1 MTLKKALS
9 VLLMTLFIVVGKLQ
23 AQTASFNFSSGPQP
37 VSGWT
42 NVYGNPS
49 TAVITGTSNGITVS
63 SVAINNW
70 VPYSNGHCDVDGGG
84 APNGTFFPAAVM
96 ANFWFQCN
104 GNLAGYNALV
114 PQLKLSGLNKDSLY
128 TIKMTSSY
136 SQNIGAFELNPM
148 RYTVTGAVVYNYI
161 DVNGDYNTA
170 DGATFT
176 SIAPDANGI
185 VQVYVNTFGT
195 SNVAGIS
202 GIQIVPQHAAAGTPV
217 VTITQPGNNS
227 VVAEGA
233 SVTINATATET
244 GGTISKVEFFVDTT
258 KIGEDA
264 TSPYSQA
271 WTANN
276 PGTFQIKAK
285 ATDAG
290 GISTTTTINVTVQSG
305 NYFWSTTG
313 QIATGADSN
322 FIGTVDTNDL
332 AFRTKNIERMRILK
346 DGRINVPGTGSDPA
360 DHPAFRLY
368 GNGDMSMSTTMDRSF
383 DTDGEQGLRYY
394 SKHGY
399 MQIGASDR
407 IDTTQSVDIY
417 PGVPSS
423 GLIVNSDAKNT
434 IKGKMANTVFVGDIN
449 TMDSL
454 TWFENCLIATE
465 GSHFAASMVEMDKT
479 IMYGFGNQI
488 SGSISSSLVGG
499 SGNYVTKPMDISLIN
514 GFQNVTMDTTRGA
527 IIGGANNQYGGLS
540 QLAAGQF
547 LVNRTPYGTALG
559 NGNVDFATLPYTGIQ
574 GTTVP
579 NIGSYPL
586 LAVGNSKDNN
596 GTTRSNAF
604 TILYNGRT
612 QINTTGFANS
622 LNQSAVTPK
631 AALDV
636 VSTNTGVLLPRLT
649 TAQRNAI
656 ASGDL
661 QNGLLL
667 YNTDSSAFQYYNGTT
682 WNSVGSG
689 ASGSSSGHW
698 TYNNGLQYDS
708 VNSVAIGT
716 NRVPTG
722 YMLAVKGSGIFTH
735 LQVKSVANWPDYV
748 FEKKYQLGTLEDL
761 ETYIG
766 RYKHLP
772 EVASVAKVNAEGIDL
787 GANQAAILKNV
798 EELTLHLIEENKQL
812 KTQSG
817 KAVDLEKKVEEQNKQ
832 INEQNARF
840 ADLQRQIDALKALL
854 NKPNN

>member
-1 MTLKKALS
+1 MTLKKALG
-9 VLLMTLFIVVGKLQ
+9 LLLISLSIVVGRLQ
-23 AQTASFNFSSGPQP
+23 AQSASFNFSSGPQP

-42 NVYGNPS
+42 NVYGNPAG
-49 TAVITGTSNGITVS
+49 AVCTGSSNGITLT
-63 SVAINNW
+63 SVATANW
-70 VPYSNGHCDVDGGG
+70 VPYSNGLSAVDGGG
-84 APNGTFFPAAVM
+84 QANGTFFPAAVM

-104 GNLAGYNALV
+104 GSLAGYNALV
-114 PQLKLSGLNKDSLY
+114 PQLKLSGLSKDSLY
-128 TIKMTSSY
+128 TIKMTTSY
-136 SQNIGAFELNPM
+136 SQNIGTIFELNPM
-148 RYTVTGAVVYNYI
+148 HYTVTGAVVYNYI
-161 DVNGDYNTA
+161 EVNGDYNTA
-170 DGATFT
+170 NGAVFT
-176 SIAPDANGI
+176 SIAPDANGV
-185 VQVYVNTFGT
+185 VQVYVNTYGA

-202 GIQIVPQHAAAGTPV
+202 GIQVTAQHAATGTPV
-217 VTITQPGNNS
+217 VTITQPTNNS
-227 VVAEGA
+227 AIAEGA

-244 GGTISKVEFFVDTT
+244 GGTISKVEFFIDTT

-276 PGTFQIKAK
+276 PGAFQIKAK

-290 GISTTTTINVTVQSG
+290 GVTTTATINVTVQSG

-322 FIGTVDTNDL
+322 FVGTVDTNDL
-332 AFRTKNIERMRILK
+332 AFRTNNIERMRILK
-346 DGRINVPGTGSDPA
+346 DGTINVPGTGSDPA

-368 GNGDMSMSTTMDRSF
+368 GNGDLTMSTTMDKSF

-407 IDTTQSVDIY
+407 VDTTQPVDIY

-434 IKGKMANTVFVGDIN
+434 IKGRMANTVFVGDIN

-559 NGNVDFATLPYTGIQ
+559 NGNVDFAALPYTGIR

-596 GTTRSNAF
+596 GATRSNAF

-612 QINTTGFANS
+612 QINTTGFANA

-656 ASGDL
+656 VSGDL

-667 YNTDSSAFQYYNGTT
+667 YNTDSSAFQYYNGAA

-689 ASGSSSGHW
+689 AAGSSSGHW

-716 NRVPTG
+716 NSVPTG

-748 FEKKYQLGTLEDL
+748 FEKKYQLRTLEDL

-772 EVASVAKVNAEGIDL
+772 DVASVAKVNAEGIDL
-787 GANQAAILKNV
+787 GANQATILKNV

-812 KTQSG
+812 KAQG
-817 KAVDLEKKVEEQNKQ
+817 AKATELEKKVADQD
-832 INEQNARF
+832 ARF
-840 ADLQRQIDALKALL
+840 VELQRQIDALKALI
-854 NKPNN
+854 NKTNN